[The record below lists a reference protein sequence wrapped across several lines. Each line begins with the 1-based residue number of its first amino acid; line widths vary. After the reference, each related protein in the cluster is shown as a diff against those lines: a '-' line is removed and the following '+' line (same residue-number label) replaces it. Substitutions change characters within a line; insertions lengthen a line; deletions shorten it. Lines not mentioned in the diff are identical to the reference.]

1 MAYIEAQNIYTH
13 FPLSERGS
21 FSGPTKPRNMISHG
35 KKNYILALNQLNFTI
50 EKGTRL
56 GIIGRNGSGKSTL
69 LRVLGKIYTPTSGR
83 LITQGQISSLFNL
96 NLGIQQDVSGRENI
110 FIRGLV
116 KGWSRRQI
124 KERMPDIIEFSEL
137 EEFIDLP
144 IRTYSDG
151 MKMRL
156 LFAIATSFAPEILLL
171 DEWIGAGDANF
182 QRKAAERMNSLVVQS
197 GITVIASHNRNLLQ
211 NVCDM
216 GMWLD
221 QGVMRAFGP
230 IKDVY
235 KEMDAHFSKT
245 DAPPSSA
252 TIHNIGPKAVTI

>member
-1 MAYIEAQNIYTH
+1 MAYIEADNICTH
-13 FPLSERGS
+13 FPLSDHGS
-21 FSGPTKPRNMISHG
+21 FSGPTKPKNLVSVG
-35 KKNYILALNQLNFTI
+35 KKNYILALNHLSFTI
-50 EKGTRL
+50 ERGTRL

-69 LRVLGKIYTPTSGR
+69 LRVLGKIYAPTSGR

-96 NLGIQQDVSGRENI
+96 NLGIQPDVSGRENI
-110 FIRGLV
+110 LIRGLV
-116 KGWSRRQI
+116 KGWSRKQI

-182 QRKAAERMNSLVVQS
+182 QKKAADRMNSLVAES
-197 GITVIASHNRNLLQ
+197 GITVIASHNRNLLK
-211 NVCDM
+211 NVCDK

-221 QGVMRAFGP
+221 QGIMRAFGTV
-230 IKDVY
+230 DEVY
-235 KEMDAHFSKT
+235 KEMDAYYAKT
-245 DAPPSSA
+245 A
-252 TIHNIGPKAVTI
+252 